1 MAEKHWDF
9 KIVLISFALAF
20 LILFRSPYLS
30 DTDPYLHL
38 SVAKHVSTN
47 GFTPKVPFI
56 EIQGGTNFNYVSEK
70 WLFIYLISFFY
81 KIPLSDIFL
90 AKLFIALIFSSII
103 SIIGKIL
110 KQLGTTP
117 KYSLFIFAL
126 PFQVLLKLRP
136 EPLGLLFMLTLFWI
150 LLTEVK
156 INKKIL
162 FASFLILIHSQIHA
176 FFVADFLILLLY
188 ALVYKEPRVF
198 ISVITLIPA
207 YLLNP
212 YKAVWL
218 KSLYKETFPRL
229 HFTSSLMPSELMSL
243 SLLEMLFF
251 ALSSLMPSELMSLSL
266 LEMLFFALLFSI
278 ALYKLRAWDS
288 KAKRFLFLSTAV
300 SLLSGA
306 FFLRSISYSTA
317 LFSIVIGLLYAGF
330 PHKHFRIILLSLAVM
345 NPLITLFNPNLMLPG
360 YDEHLQIEVIKNLRP
375 DDLVLS
381 QWDLSPYVIYYSG
394 AKVVTAKDYEK
405 FFSGKH
411 DLAKKFNAT
420 ALYFDKK
427 RFRNLDNNLK
437 RDEEFELIGENER
450 FVAYRID

>member
-1 MAEKHWDF
+1 
-9 KIVLISFALAF
+9 
-20 LILFRSPYLS
+20 
-30 DTDPYLHL
+30 
-38 SVAKHVSTN
+38 
-47 GFTPKVPFI
+47 
-56 EIQGGTNFNYVSEK
+56 
-70 WLFIYLISFFY
+70 
-81 KIPLSDIFL
+81 
-90 AKLFIALIFSSII
+90 
-103 SIIGKIL
+103 
-110 KQLGTTP
+110 
-117 KYSLFIFAL
+117 
-126 PFQVLLKLRP
+126 
-136 EPLGLLFMLTLFWI
+136 
-150 LLTEVK
+150 
-156 INKKIL
+156 
-162 FASFLILIHSQIHA
+162 
-176 FFVADFLILLLY
+176 
-188 ALVYKEPRVF
+188 
-198 ISVITLIPA
+198 
-207 YLLNP
+207 
-212 YKAVWL
+212 
-218 KSLYKETFPRL
+218 
-229 HFTSSLMPSELMSL
+229 
-243 SLLEMLFF
+243 
-251 ALSSLMPSELMSLSL
+251 MSLSL

-278 ALYKLRAWDS
+278 AFYKLRAWDS

-394 AKVVTAKDYEK
+394 AKVVTAGDIYYVWLFSEERQKDYEK
-405 FFSGKH
+405 FFSGKQ